1 MRDYQ
6 KNDNSE
12 SVWDTIIDVIKL
24 ILGFGMLAIVIYI
37 IIISFRRTLE
47 DFLFLF
53 LLMILYGIV
62 SIIGEGVLSLFDD

>member
-37 IIISFRRTLE
+37 IIISFRQTLE

-53 LLMILYGIV
+53 LLMILYGKV

>member
-6 KNDNSE
+6 KSDNSE